1 MMSIPT
7 LDSLAWEYY
16 GENWVHLDPPRHFYV
31 YSRIGIIRL
40 LASAG
45 LEVTAIVD
53 GGSAFGILASEKI
66 RMGLPQIDRAT
77 GKHDYE
83 RVLPHDIIASAS
95 QKAQQANRQKR
106 GDVIAVYAR
115 RSSEH

>member
-1 MMSIPT
+1 
-7 LDSLAWEYY
+7 
-16 GENWVHLDPPRHFYV
+16 
-31 YSRIGIIRL
+31 
-40 LASAG
+40 
-45 LEVTAIVD
+45 
-53 GGSAFGILASEKI
+53 
-66 RMGLPQIDRAT
+66 MGLPQIDRAT